1 MTTQETENANPFKDF
16 VTDSF
21 VDAVPETPTAPV
33 GGEANAGA
41 GAESGSV
48 PAAENAP
55 TVSGAEADGGAEG
68 EGTPPA
74 EGEAPKEGEPPEGE
88 KKPVVKKTAAERSQ
102 EIQRRIANETREL
115 RDLERRKAA
124 LQSELSDSKPPLTPQ
139 AKPAK
144 PVDEGRPKPADYT
157 YGELDGDYIADLAT
171 HVADKRIAAATAENI
186 RLRDAETASRAQA
199 ALETTKT
206 AVFEKAAA
214 KFADFQEVVLDSIA
228 ADEWNLSKTLGDLVL
243 ASPVAPELLYHLAT
257 HQDEANKVFKKS
269 PAEQGAYFGRLEAQL
284 TKPAA
289 KAAPEAKAPKIPAPV
304 TQPRGA
310 GGKFETSPDTEDFSA
325 FEAMANKTA

>member
-16 VTDSF
+16 VNDSF
-21 VDAVPETPTAPV
+21 VDAV
-33 GGEANAGA
+33 
-41 GAESGSV
+41 AEK
-48 PAAENAP
+48 PAAAVP
-55 TVSGAEADGGAEG
+55 GAEADGAPSADGAPPGGEGVPADGTDGGAEG
-68 EGTPPA
+68 ESTPPA

-88 KKPVVKKTAAERSQ
+88 KKPAKKTAAERSQ

-139 AKPAK
+139 VKPAK
-144 PVDEGRPKPADYT
+144 AVDEGRPKPADYT

-199 ALETTKT
+199 ALETTRN

-214 KFADFQEVVLDSIA
+214 KYADFQEVVLDSIA

-284 TKPAA
+284 TKPATKPA
-289 KAAPEAKAPKIPAPV
+289 VEVKAPKIPAPV